1 MNEHR
6 IVSYASSG
14 PRLIRLSIGV
24 EDVEDLKDDLKQALQ
39 AVVKVV
45 ERLSAVTKAL
55 PPAIYPSL
63 SVLQQGISLL
73 IQ

>member
-1 MNEHR
+1 NEHR
-6 IVSYASSG
+6 IVSHASSD

-45 ERLSAVTKAL
+45 E
-55 PPAIYPSL
+55 SL
-63 SVLQQGISLL
+63 SVLQGISLL